1 MRTKMS
7 HEVYFNFA
15 GESSL
20 QIVNEYRKKYDL
32 LSMILDANPD
42 LLAQAHEDWVQWLS
56 TSTKGREGYTSS
68 SYCGP

>member
-7 HEVYFNFA
+7 HEVYFDFA

-42 LLAQAHEDWVQWLS
+42 LLAQAH
-56 TSTKGREGYTSS
+56 
-68 SYCGP
+68 

>member
-7 HEVYFNFA
+7 REFYFNFA

-42 LLAQAHEDWVQWLS
+42 LLAQAH
-56 TSTKGREGYTSS
+56 
-68 SYCGP
+68 